1 METEITDIGKVAIT
15 PRKDYKNEQT
25 YEWLDVVTYDGAG
38 YMCIAEDG
46 CTGIVPTNTDYWQLL
61 ADKGHFTEE
70 DKEEFKKAVVEESKT
85 KINEHT
91 GNKKTELNN
100 YTTEL
105 EKSLENELDTY
116 KTEKE
121 AQLDLHKAT
130 LETEMA
136 NKKDSLIEEIETAQ
150 NGFDT
155 NVEEK
160 TNTFN
165 SNVETKTTEFNNNSN
180 AKTEEFNNNST
191 EKINNFNSNAE
202 EKIAD
207 YNEHVETLTSRI
219 ADLEEETD
227 DLFNALDTEKAS
239 GNELY
244 IDDAKA
250 CRVISN
256 EIDGMYKQTT
266 TTGKNKLD
274 ISKMYPI
281 QNLKDRIDIDIN
293 KTDLKIT
300 VKNGGSWRVGVI
312 NINNLTIGNTYSL
325 SFSKFTNSSN
335 ADAIIG
341 IYKSDGSYIKS
352 VTLKNSNSLSFST
365 TEEAI
370 ELRIGYSSS
379 CAKGDILVI
388 SDLMLEEGTTAT
400 EYEPYTGKIPSP
412 NPDYPQAIE
421 QVDSVKLQY
430 TGSNLLNYTQIL
442 STPNTTSGITIK
454 LEANGNITIS
464 GKPKY
469 SYFSVIQSKNIIDIL
484 KDGETYY
491 LDQSNYNRYFY
502 TEIQAIKVDGSIT
515 YIGPQKSCASF
526 KVNKSLFKKYVIRI
540 IGGSLTNWGEEER
553 TVTSNFK
560 LTRQKNLPFEKYIE
574 KTVNIDLKGNKLCA
588 ISDTIKD
595 KLLIDRNGN
604 VALQK
609 NVNYS
614 TFSAF
619 NSING
624 SFTKS
629 TQFILNISN
638 CVKNVEKNS
647 FNALSNCMLKNTTDG
662 GMGFYGTTT
671 SGNVRIT
678 VLNSLLNV
686 TQEDTTSTK
695 LNAAKT
701 FLQNLQQ
708 TPEIY
713 YPAEVPELIDLGQ
726 LPELLKTFNGINNVW
741 AETNLGNTEI
751 EIEYVQDVK
760 KLLEKQAEQQNAR
773 LDNIEALL
781 STTETSALLLDNM
794 QTDLEKEV
802 K

>member
-25 YEWLDVVTYDGAG
+25 YEWLDVVTYNGAS
-38 YMCIAEDG
+38 YMCISEDG
-46 CTGIVPTNTDYWQLL
+46 CTGIVPTNTGYWQLL

-85 KINEHT
+85 EINEHT

-105 EKSLENELDTY
+105 EKSLENELDKY

-121 AQLDLHKAT
+121 AEMDLHKAT

-150 NGFDT
+150 NGFDA

-165 SNVETKTTEFNNNSN
+165 SNLEAKTTEFNNNSN

-219 ADLEEETD
+219 TDLEEETE

-239 GNELY
+239 GTELY
-244 IDDAKA
+244 IEDAKP
-250 CRVISN
+250 CRVIN
-256 EIDGMYKQTT
+256 TEIGGIYEQET
-266 TTGKNKLD
+266 TTGKQLFNPILD
-274 ISKMYPI
+274 TTTQEGITLTK
-281 QNLKDRIDIDIN
+281 NIDGTYTANGTANGVAFFVIGAFSFIAN
-293 KTDLKIT
+293 TNYILNGCPTGGAIT
-300 VKNGGSWRVGVI
+300 TYQI
-312 NINNLTIGNTYSL
+312 LIENIANAYDIGNGYNCSYEENTTKNIVIRVKKGVTVNNIVFKPMISL
-325 SFSKFTNSSN
+325 VGGEFEK
-335 ADAIIG
+335 
-341 IYKSDGSYIKS
+341 
-352 VTLKNSNSLSFST
+352 
-365 TEEAI
+365 
-370 ELRIGYSSS
+370 
-379 CAKGDILVI
+379 
-388 SDLMLEEGTTAT
+388 
-400 EYEPYTGKIPSP
+400 YTGGIASP
-412 NPDYPQAIE
+412 NPDYLQEIE
-421 QVDSVKLQY
+421 QVESLKLQC
-430 TGSNLLNYTQIL
+430 TGSNLLDYTKIL
-442 STPNTTSGITIK
+442 STPSTTSGITIK
-454 LEANGNITIS
+454 LEENGNITIS

-502 TEIQAIKVDGSIT
+502 TEIQAVKVDGSIT

-540 IGGSLTNWGEEER
+540 IGGALTKWGEEER

-595 KLLIDRNGN
+595 KLLIDKNGN

-609 NVNYS
+609 NIGKNIFDGTKKWKKSTYTGNTIFYLTNTQKAKSPDVGICNYLPVRGVWGTDLLGVQLYDLTNIRVGLTRKS
-614 TFSAF
+614 EIQTEDAF
-619 NSING
+619 NEWLTTHN
-624 SFTKS
+624 
-629 TQFILNISN
+629 LE
-638 CVKNVEKNS
+638 VYY
-647 FNALSNCMLKNTTDG
+647 AL
-662 GMGFYGTTT
+662 
-671 SGNVRIT
+671 
-678 VLNSLLNV
+678 
-686 TQEDTTSTK
+686 
-695 LNAAKT
+695 A
-701 FLQNLQQ
+701 
-708 TPEIY
+708 TPEI
-713 YPAEVPELIDLGQ
+713 IDLGQ
-726 LPELLKTFNGINNVW
+726 LTELPKTFEGINNIW

-760 KLLEKQAEQQNAR
+760 KLLEQQNAR

-794 QTDLEKEV
+794 QEEV
-802 K
+802 EETVESEAE

>member
-15 PRKDYKNEQT
+15 PQKDYQNERT

-46 CTGIVPTNTDYWQLL
+46 CTGIVPTNTEYWQLL

-70 DKEEFKKAVVEESKT
+70 DKEEFKKAVVEESKAE
-85 KINEHT
+85 INEHT

-116 KTEKE
+116 KAEKE
-121 AQLDLHKAT
+121 TQMDSHKAT

-150 NGFDT
+150 NDFDT
-155 NVEEK
+155 NAEEK

-180 AKTEEFNNNST
+180 TKTEEFNNNST
-191 EKINNFNSNAE
+191 EKINAFNSNAE
-202 EKIAD
+202 GKIAD

-219 ADLEEETD
+219 TDLEEETE
-227 DLFNALDTEKAS
+227 DLFNALNTEKAS
-239 GNELY
+239 GTELY
-244 IDDAKA
+244 IEDAKP
-250 CRVISN
+250 CRVINAGIS
-256 EIDGMYKQTT
+256 GMYKQET
-266 TTGKNKLD
+266 TTGKNLLD
-274 ISKMYPI
+274 LNNIDETV
-281 QNLKDRIDIDIN
+281 LKHALP
-293 KTDLKIT
+293 KT
-300 VKNGGSWRVGVI
+300 
-312 NINNLTIGNTYSL
+312 L
-325 SFSKFTNSSN
+325 SAGKYIFS
-335 ADAIIG
+335 
-341 IYKSDGSYIKS
+341 YDGSDSRSAIRLSKTTSGGEDTIASSSRTTVGTREFITIETSFDANYMNISCS
-352 VTLKNSNSLSFST
+352 VPLKN
-365 TEEAI
+365 I
-370 ELRIGYSSS
+370 
-379 CAKGDILVI
+379 
-388 SDLMLEEGTTAT
+388 MLEKSENMTDF
-400 EYEPYTGKIPSP
+400 EPYTGGIASP
-412 NPDYPQAIE
+412 NPDYQQVIE
-421 QVDSVKLQY
+421 QVESVKLQC
-430 TGSNLLNYTQIL
+430 TGSNLLDYTKIL
-442 STPNTTSGITIK
+442 STPSTTSGITIK

-469 SYFSVIQSKNIIDIL
+469 SYFSVIQSKNIVDIL

-502 TEIQAIKVDGSIT
+502 TEIQAVKGDGSIT

-595 KLLIDRNGN
+595 KLLIDKNGN

-609 NVNYS
+609 NVDKISTNES
-614 TFSAF
+614 TFTLKKATEAAEGYSAF
-619 NSING
+619 YSIGFYNIIKMNG
-624 SFTKS
+624 GLLCNYFQYAPYDGNGFKIRTSEEM
-629 TQFILNISN
+629 IS
-638 CVKNVEKNS
+638 
-647 FNALSNCMLKNTTDG
+647 DG
-662 GMGFYGTTT
+662 GGYRRIYFRVKTERLETDDE
-671 SGNVRIT
+671 SGY
-678 VLNSLLNV
+678 
-686 TQEDTTSTK
+686 K
-695 LNAAKT
+695 K
-701 FLQNLQQ
+701 FLTDNNIR
-708 TPEIY
+708 IY
-713 YPAEVPELIDLGQ
+713 YTLETPELIDLGQ
-726 LPELLKTFNGINNVW
+726 LPELPKTFEGINNIW

-760 KLLEKQAEQQNAR
+760 KLLEQQNAR

-781 STTETSALLLDNM
+781 STTQTSALLLDNM
-794 QTDLEKEV
+794 QNDLESEV
-802 K
+802 E